1 LAQWRARWFVLRA
14 DSFAYWDSEKDW
26 LAGKAALGRLRVDG
40 QLRCVSDG
48 GPTALEWK
56 FVAIDKSVVVRGTLQ
71 DKREWFDAVERCVD
85 DLVAQAEAEG
95 RMLLRPPP
103 ENSSTGRPYSP
114 SISSTTCGYSGDNS
128 STVGIAEPVA
138 EQDDEEAVDE
148 IDDLFS
154 AAPRESAGPEASA
167 AATGLVDTPV
177 SHRRVRSATG
187 PSTATSLQNS
197 TSHGRSSSNAG
208 AHPSPFASAAA
219 APSPSSS
226 ATLSL
231 AEQSALVTAREHSSR
246 KAQSLFGWPASE
258 RVIRDF
264 SCAVEKSIMLH
275 GRMYV
280 SRHFVAFESPLFYG
294 TKLVIPVA
302 DILSVC
308 EANQAIVF
316 PNAIKIF
323 VRPQSAPTPS
333 SSSSSSLP
341 SAAPDVSS
349 TEPPPTPLAAA
360 TTALQTSYFF
370 GSFGA
375 GGRRAAFEL
384 ITSLVNGTYDERQ
397 HYMHV
402 TPEAIAAAIAATKPP
417 ATPTAGS
424 SSTSTVDT
432 GDGAASDEDGDD
444 DGDEIDSLP
453 RGRPGVVGRQKSQLD
468 FGSDR
473 PDHSSSGGGEGG
485 GEPIEMKEMLETDIP
500 GLSARAF
507 FRLFFSDSAL
517 YSAADYHA
525 SRPGDTEYAAS
536 GWKSAALVPGAAAQ
550 GWAQLRDTLVRVPVI
565 GSPMGPDSTRVMKV
579 QKMAFVAPEGAT
591 KNGNSGAGGGSANN
605 SALLLETVA
614 VTPDVPFGDCFL
626 IVDQW
631 RVEDLA
637 DGSGCKLRIRC
648 GIRFKS
654 NPWKLRPIK
663 SMLVSRALGDNKKG
677 FEQHVAEQK
686 AWMATHTAEVS
697 AVAKA
702 VASATNQNHTA
713 AAVPKSSKRKSL
725 GPSSSASSA
734 LALKSPPNAAS
745 AAGLAA
751 NVKPTAVVAAA
762 KSPDGPAAALL
773 AKLPAPLSKLGVSGL
788 AGIGVGAV
796 LLVWLLLWLFSGGDA
811 QLAAVSSA
819 ATVATAAMPVPPSP
833 STAVGGAPDVSSPS
847 SASPSAPISAAA
859 GGSSSSLLWL
869 WLAVTLLAAS
879 VGALAFRLVQAE
891 RQLASLHA
899 DVRALKAAALSTAA
913 SSRKGLSLL

>member
-1 LAQWRARWFVLRA
+1 VSVGGGGGNGSGSSNNPIVKTGILTKLGGRFHALAQWRARWFVLRA

-114 SISSTTCGYSGDNS
+114 SISSTTGGYGGDNS
-128 STVGIAEPVA
+128 STVGITDPVA

-167 AATGLVDTPV
+167 AATGLTDAPV

-187 PSTATSLQNS
+187 PSTATPLQNS
-197 TSHGRSSSNAG
+197 TPHGRSSSNAG
-208 AHPSPFASAAA
+208 AHPSPFDTAAA
-219 APSPSSS
+219 APSPTSS

-231 AEQSALVTAREHSSR
+231 AEQSALVAAREHSSR

-333 SSSSSSLP
+333 SSSSSSSSLP
-341 SAAPDVSS
+341 SAVTDASS
-349 TEPPPTPLAAA
+349 TEPPPTPLATV

-402 TPEAIAAAIAATKPP
+402 TPEAIAADIAATKPP

-424 SSTSTVDT
+424 SSTGAATAATSSGTGTGATEDT
-432 GDGAASDEDGDD
+432 GDGVCDEDGDD
-444 DGDEIDSLP
+444 DDEVDDLP

-473 PDHSSSGGGEGG
+473 PDHSPSGGEGG
-485 GEPIEMKEMLETDIP
+485 GEPIEMKEMLETDFP

-536 GWKSAALVPGAAAQ
+536 GWKSAALVPGRQ
-550 GWAQLRDTLVRVPVI
+550 Q
-565 GSPMGPDSTRVMKV
+565 
-579 QKMAFVAPEGAT
+579 
-591 KNGNSGAGGGSANN
+591 
-605 SALLLETVA
+605 
-614 VTPDVPFGDCFL
+614 C
-626 IVDQW
+626 
-631 RVEDLA
+631 
-637 DGSGCKLRIRC
+637 
-648 GIRFKS
+648 
-654 NPWKLRPIK
+654 
-663 SMLVSRALGDNKKG
+663 
-677 FEQHVAEQK
+677 H
-686 AWMATHTAEVS
+686 
-697 AVAKA
+697 
-702 VASATNQNHTA
+702 
-713 AAVPKSSKRKSL
+713 RK
-725 GPSSSASSA
+725 P
-734 LALKSPPNAAS
+734 
-745 AAGLAA
+745 
-751 NVKPTAVVAAA
+751 
-762 KSPDGPAAALL
+762 
-773 AKLPAPLSKLGVSGL
+773 
-788 AGIGVGAV
+788 
-796 LLVWLLLWLFSGGDA
+796 
-811 QLAAVSSA
+811 
-819 ATVATAAMPVPPSP
+819 
-833 STAVGGAPDVSSPS
+833 
-847 SASPSAPISAAA
+847 
-859 GGSSSSLLWL
+859 
-869 WLAVTLLAAS
+869 
-879 VGALAFRLVQAE
+879 
-891 RQLASLHA
+891 
-899 DVRALKAAALSTAA
+899 
-913 SSRKGLSLL
+913 